1 MGKAKQDIQS
11 TLSRKASRKEGVR
24 QSGERALFLGW
35 ALSFIG
41 CVFLSKLLN
50 SSVLH
55 FPHLLDGKITYLHHR
70 IIMRDKWVIV

>member
-11 TLSRKASRKEGVR
+11 TFSRKASRKEGVQ
-24 QSGERALFLGW
+24 QSGESALFLGW

-55 FPHLLDGKITYLHHR
+55 FPHLLDGNNNIPTSQDYYEG
-70 IIMRDKWVIV
+70 

>member
-11 TLSRKASRKEGVR
+11 TLSRKASRKEGVQ
-24 QSGERALFLGW
+24 QSGESALFLGW

-55 FPHLLDGKITYLHHR
+55 FPHLLDGNNNIPTSQDYYEG
-70 IIMRDKWVIV
+70 